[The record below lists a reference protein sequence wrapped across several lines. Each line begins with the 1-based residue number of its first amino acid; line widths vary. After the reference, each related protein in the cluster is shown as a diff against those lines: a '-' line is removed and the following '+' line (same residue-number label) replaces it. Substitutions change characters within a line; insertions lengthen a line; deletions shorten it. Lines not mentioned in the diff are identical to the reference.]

1 MKTVDAERLLD
12 YLQERA
18 GFFEKRFAEARV
30 GAGIAGELARQDAL
44 GRQAAYT
51 DVLNWIE
58 SHLK

>member
-12 YLQERA
+12 YLQERI
-18 GFFEKRFAEARV
+18 RFHRGMLDETVNESVAIGHLKSAV
-30 GAGIAGELARQDAL
+30 
-44 GRQAAYT
+44 AYT